1 MSGPRAN
8 DIAIVGLAV
17 RVPGARNVDE
27 FWANLRAGREAVT
40 FFTEEELRRAG
51 VEAARL
57 ARPNYVKANAV
68 LPDADRFDAAF
79 FGFTPREA
87 ELLDVQQRVFLECAW
102 TALEHAGY
110 DPLAM
115 PGAVGV
121 FAGAGLNTYL
131 LRQVARNPAAVASAG
146 GFQVMIANDK
156 DFLATR
162 VSYKLNLRGPSLAV
176 QTACSTSLVAV
187 HAAIQSLLAGECDAA
202 LAGGVS
208 IRVPQDE
215 GYEWQEGMILSPDGH
230 CRPFAANAAG
240 TIGGSG
246 AGAVVLKRAEDALAD
261 GDTIHALIRGS
272 AINNDGAGK
281 VGYTAPSVE
290 GQETV
295 IAEALAVAGVS
306 PDEIGYVEAH
316 GTGTALGDPIEVA
329 ALTRAFR
336 RGTSR
341 NQFCALGS
349 VKSNLGHLDAAAG
362 VVGLVKA
369 VLAVKHG
376 EIPASLHFDAP
387 NPQIDFAASPFR
399 VAAKLQSWTP
409 ADGALR
415 RAGVSSFGIG
425 GTNAHVVI
433 EQPPASAPAAATP
446 ARNGNGPELLVISA
460 RTAADL
466 VRAAQNLADF
476 LGAATSRSPSE
487 RDRDVASPSADGETW
502 RDVAYTLAT
511 GRRAFPH
518 RRFVLAHDG
527 AEAAARLREKAEGTF
542 AGERPRRVAF
552 LFPGQG
558 TQYPGMGAD
567 LYRSEPVFRA
577 EVDRCAEIL
586 RTHTDFDVR
595 ALLTEAKTDAAQL
608 ARTDVAQPLLF
619 TLSYALAKL
628 WESWGVSP
636 HAMLGHSIGE
646 WVAACLADVFTL
658 KEALRLVAARGRL
671 MAAQPPGVMLAV
683 GLGESETRAL
693 LAQAGGGDRSSSGGD
708 AAGDVVPRTESR
720 PAASRRPLHS
730 DALPSEALDVAAI
743 NSSSQTVVAGPEA
756 AVAAFE
762 SKVAARGIAATRLQT
777 SHAYHSAMME
787 PAARALAAEF
797 QGIPRRVPQ
806 RRWISNVTGAW
817 ITSEEASDPEYWAR
831 HLRSAV
837 RFADGLATLL
847 AEPELALLE
856 VGAGRTLTALAERH
870 AARRDTHATATSL
883 RSARETTDATTMLR
897 TTLGRLWSA
906 GVAVEWSGFFVNP
919 GYHRVPL
926 PTYPFAGERY
936 WIDAQE
942 TSSPGPNQDQ
952 GKRREL
958 AEWFYL
964 PSWRRTL
971 PPTELPAVTAGEWQ
985 VLPDANGLAEKLV
998 ARLRA
1003 QGAKVHVTAGKT
1015 AARWIVSLRDVG
1027 AADDGEAGF
1036 EALCTLGK
1044 SLAET
1049 ALPPGARLT
1058 VVANGLHAFAA
1069 EQPLLPT
1076 KALLQGPARVLPNEI
1091 PGLTTRVVDIVWP
1104 AENAE
1109 TLVEALLAEARGGGS
1124 TEPFVT
1130 LRGRDGWVQT
1140 VEPAPIA
1147 APAKTPLREG
1157 GVYLITGGLGGIGLV
1172 LAEDLFR
1179 RARVRLILLG
1189 RSAPGLEAQRR
1200 IDALRAAGAEVA
1212 VVAADVANE
1221 AALRRVRERFGPLNG
1236 VIHAAGAAGGGA
1248 LARRTSAE
1256 RTGVLAPKVQGTLAL
1271 DRVFGGDA
1279 LDFFVVMSSLTAQLG
1294 EFGQADYA
1302 AANAFLD
1309 AYATARQRAGRPML
1323 AIAWDA
1329 WRDTGMAARFAA
1341 TGALAAWQEEEKA
1354 RRIANTEGAEVF
1366 QRALTANVAHLIVST
1381 SDFNVR
1387 RLAARQPM
1395 EAPPSPSAPRAR
1407 PLGRR
1412 PALAV
1417 PFRAPEGEAQRRLA
1431 AVWEELLGIAGIG
1444 ADDNFFELG
1453 GHSLL
1458 ATQVVARLR
1467 GDGASEL
1474 TLASF
1479 FGAPTIAQ
1487 LARRSTTGAAAE
1499 EEPALVPVARDGEL
1513 PLSFAQ
1519 QALWVLD
1526 RMEGQSAHYNEFGAQ
1541 RIRGALEV
1549 TALGRALNEMVR
1561 RHETLRTRF
1570 VARGDAVAQEIAPPF
1585 ALELPVE
1592 SLAEAALPARAA
1604 ELAAKPF
1611 DLARGPL
1618 LRALLARLG
1627 PEEHVLMV
1635 VVHHIVFD
1643 GWSSAVFFREAIA
1656 LYDALAR
1663 GAAPEL
1669 PPLPV
1674 QYADFAAW
1682 QRRWLQGPRRE
1693 RAVAFWKE
1701 QLGGRLP
1708 VLALP
1713 TDRPRPK
1720 TQGFR
1725 GRKLEVDFGQEL
1737 SAKLETAGRARG
1749 ASLFMTLLAGYA
1761 TLLGRTAAQEDV
1773 IVGCPT
1779 AGRDRREL
1787 EPLIGFFINPL
1798 PIRLSLAGA
1807 ANFGALLERVRT
1819 TVLAAYGHA
1828 ALPFEHVVEAV
1839 HPPRDPARS
1848 AIFQAMLIFQNAVPA
1863 TPGPA
1868 GLALEPWST
1877 ADGPARSDLDLYLW
1891 ETPQGVRGYFIA
1903 NADLFDT
1910 ATVQRMAVR
1919 LRTILETL
1927 AHAPETRIS
1936 DLRFENV
1943 APALPRLAS
1952 RLSGP
1957 PISRVSAS

>member
-1 MSGPRAN
+1 MSEPRPN

-40 FFTEEELRRAG
+40 FFTDDELRRAG
-51 VEAARL
+51 VDAARL

-102 TALEHAGY
+102 TAIEHAGY
-110 DPLAM
+110 DPLAV
-115 PGAVGV
+115 PGAFGV

-131 LRQVARNPAAVASAG
+131 LRQIAKNPAAVASAG

-187 HAAIQSLLAGECDAA
+187 HAAVQSLLAGECDAA

-240 TIGGSG
+240 TIGGNG

-261 GDTIHALIRGS
+261 GDTIHAIIRGS

-306 PDEIGYVEAH
+306 ADEIGYVEAH

-336 RGTSR
+336 RSTPR
-341 NQFCALGS
+341 RQFCALGS

-362 VVGLVKA
+362 VAGLIKA

-387 NPQIDFAASPFR
+387 NPQIDFATSPFR
-399 VAAKLQSWTP
+399 VAAQLQTWAP

-433 EQPPASAPAAATP
+433 EQPPIRVERISTHRA
-446 ARNGNGPELLVISA
+446 NKPELLVLSA

-466 VRAAQNLADF
+466 ARAAQNLAEF
-476 LGAATSRSPSE
+476 LEETSLGAATSRSPSE
-487 RDRDVASPSADGETW
+487 RDREAAFPSKAAKPSELSELLRPSEGAAAL
-502 RDVAYTLAT
+502 RDVAFTLAA
-511 GRRAFPH
+511 GRRAFPQ
-518 RRFVLAHDG
+518 RRFVVARDR
-527 AEAAARLREKAEGTF
+527 AEAAARLRENVEGGF

-558 TQYPGMGAD
+558 TQYPGMGGD

-586 RTHTDFDVR
+586 RAHVDFDVR
-595 ALLTEAKTDAAQL
+595 ALLTDASVDAARL
-608 ARTDVAQPLLF
+608 ARTEVAQPVLF

-628 WESWGVSP
+628 WASWGVSP
-636 HAMLGHSIGE
+636 AAMLGHSIGE
-646 WVAACLADVFTL
+646 WVAACLAEVFTL
-658 KEALRLVAARGRL
+658 EEALRLVAARGRL
-671 MAAQPPGVMLAV
+671 MAAQSPGVMLAV

-693 LAQAGGGDRSSSGGD
+693 LGSSGGD
-708 AAGDVVPRTESR
+708 AAVDVTPRAESS
-720 PAASRRPLHS
+720 PAASRQPPQS
-730 DALPSEALDVAAI
+730 DGLEVAAI
-743 NSSSQTVVAGPEA
+743 NASNQTVIAGTEA

-762 SKVAARGIAATRLQT
+762 TKLAARGTAATRLQT

-787 PAARALAAEF
+787 PAARALMAEF
-797 QGIPRRVPQ
+797 RDIPRRAPQ
-806 RRWISNVTGAW
+806 RQWISNVSGTW
-817 ITSEEASDPEYWAR
+817 ITPEEASDPEYWAR

-856 VGAGRTLTALAERH
+856 VGAGRTLTALAERQ
-870 AARRDTHATATSL
+870 AARRETHPTMTSL
-883 RSARETTDATTMLR
+883 RGAREANDAATTLR
-897 TTLGRLWSA
+897 TALGRLWSA
-906 GVAVEWSGFFVNP
+906 GVPVTWNGFFADA
-919 GYHRVPL
+919 GGRRVPL
-926 PTYPFAGERY
+926 PTYPFAGERH
-936 WIDAQE
+936 WIEAQE
-942 TSSPGPNQDQ
+942 TTLPSPPP
-952 GKRREL
+952 GKRADL
-958 AEWFYL
+958 AAWFYL
-964 PSWRRTL
+964 PSWKRAL
-971 PPTELPAVTAGEWQ
+971 VPAELPAVTAGEWQ
-985 VLPDANGLAEKLV
+985 VIPDAGGLADKLA

-1003 QGAKVHVTAGKT
+1003 LGAKVHVASGKT

-1027 AADDGEAGF
+1027 ATDDGEVGF
-1036 EALCTLGK
+1036 EALCGLGK

-1058 VVANGLHAFAA
+1058 IVANGLQAFAR
-1069 EQPLLPT
+1069 EQALQPT
-1076 KALLQGPARVLPNEI
+1076 KALLHGPARVLPNEV
-1091 PGLTTRVVDIVWP
+1091 PGLATRVVDLVWP
-1104 AENAE
+1104 AENADI
-1109 TLVEALLAEARGGGS
+1109 LVDALMAEARGGA
-1124 TEPFVT
+1124 EAFVA
-1130 LRGRDGWVQT
+1130 LRGRERWVQAI
-1140 VEPAPIA
+1140 EPAPIA
-1147 APAKTPLREG
+1147 APARTPLREG
-1157 GVYLITGGLGGIGLV
+1157 GHYLITGGLGGIGLV

-1179 RARVRLILLG
+1179 RTRARLVLLG
-1189 RSAPGLEAQRR
+1189 RSVPGAEAQRR
-1200 IDALRAAGAEVA
+1200 IAALRAAGAQVT
-1212 VVAADVANE
+1212 VVAADVTDE
-1221 AALRRVRERFGPLNG
+1221 AALRRVRDQVGPVNG
-1236 VIHAAGAAGGGA
+1236 VIHAAGTAGGGA
-1248 LARRTSAE
+1248 LARRTPAE
-1256 RTGVLAPKVQGTLAL
+1256 RAALLAPKVKGTLAL
-1271 DRVFGGDA
+1271 ERVFAGDA
-1279 LDFFVVMSSLTAQLG
+1279 LDFFVLMSSLTAQLG
-1294 EFGQADYA
+1294 EFGQTDYA

-1309 AYATARQRAGRPML
+1309 AYATARQRTGVPL
-1323 AIAWDA
+1323 LSIAWDA

-1341 TGALAAWQEEEKA
+1341 TGTLAAWQEEEKA
-1354 RRIANTEGAEVF
+1354 RRLTNAEGAEVF

-1381 SDFNVR
+1381 VDFNAR
-1387 RLAARQPM
+1387 RIAPRSPV
-1395 EAPPSPSAPRAR
+1395 EAGPSPSRGRQP
-1407 PLGRR
+1407 GRR

-1417 PFRAPEGEAQRRLA
+1417 AFRAPEGAMPQRIA

-1467 GDGASEL
+1467 GNGASGL
-1474 TLASF
+1474 TLATF
-1479 FGAPTIAQ
+1479 FEAPTIAE
-1487 LARRSTTGAAAE
+1487 LARRCASTSE
-1499 EEPALVPVARDGEL
+1499 DEPALSPVARAGEL

-1541 RIRGALEV
+1541 RIRGSLDVAI
-1549 TALGRALNEMVR
+1549 LGRALNELVR

-1570 VARGDAVAQEIAPPF
+1570 VAHGDAVRQEIGPAF
-1585 ALELPVE
+1585 AVGLPVE
-1592 SLAEAALPARAA
+1592 ALTEEALPARAA
-1604 ELAAKPF
+1604 ELAARPF
-1611 DLARGPL
+1611 SLAQGPL
-1618 LRALLARLG
+1618 LRALLVRRG

-1635 VVHHIVFD
+1635 VVHHLVFD
-1643 GWSSAVFFREAIA
+1643 GWSSSVFFREAIA
-1656 LYDALAR
+1656 VYDALAR
-1663 GAAPEL
+1663 GAAPGL
-1669 PPLPV
+1669 PPLAV

-1682 QRRWLQGPRRE
+1682 QRRWLSGARRE
-1693 RAVAFWKE
+1693 RAVTFWKE
-1701 QLGGRLP
+1701 QLAGRLP

-1720 TQGFR
+1720 AQGFR
-1725 GRKLEVDFGQEL
+1725 GRKLAFEL
-1737 SAKLETAGRARG
+1737 GAPLTQKLEARARAQG

-1761 TLLGRTAAQEDV
+1761 TLLSRTAAQDEV

-1798 PIRLSLAGA
+1798 AIRLNLAGA
-1807 ANFGALLERVRT
+1807 ADFAVLLERVRT
-1819 TVLAAYGHA
+1819 TVLAAYAHA
-1828 ALPFEHVVEAV
+1828 ALPFEQVVEAV
-1839 HPPRDPARS
+1839 HPPRDPARP
-1848 AIFQAMLIFQNAVPA
+1848 AIFQAMLIFQNALPA
-1863 TPGPA
+1863 APTPA
-1868 GLALEPWST
+1868 GLTLEPWAT

-1891 ETPQGVRGYFIA
+1891 ETPQGVQGHFIY
-1903 NADLFDT
+1903 NADLFE
-1910 ATVQRMAVR
+1910 APAVQRMAGR

-1927 AHAPETRIS
+1927 AHAPETRLA

-1943 APALPRLAS
+1943 TPVLPRLAS
-1952 RLSGP
+1952 RLSGS
-1957 PISRVSAS
+1957 PISKVSAS

>member
-1 MSGPRAN
+1 MSELRAN

-40 FFTEEELRRAG
+40 FFTDEELRRAG

-57 ARPNYVKANAV
+57 AQPNYVKANAV

-102 TALEHAGY
+102 TAIEHAGY
-110 DPLAM
+110 DPLAV
-115 PGAVGV
+115 PGAFGV

-131 LRQVARNPAAVASAG
+131 LRQIVKNPAAVASAG

-187 HAAIQSLLAGECDAA
+187 HAAVQSLLAGECDAA

-208 IRVPQDE
+208 IRVPQAE

-240 TIGGSG
+240 TIGGNG

-261 GDTIHALIRGS
+261 GDTIHAIIRGS

-281 VGYTAPSVE
+281 VGYTAPSIE

-295 IAEALAVAGVS
+295 IAEALAVAGVT

-336 RGTSR
+336 RSTER

-362 VVGLVKA
+362 VVGLIKA

-387 NPQIDFAASPFR
+387 NPQIDFATSPFR
-399 VAAKLQSWTP
+399 VAAKRQTWTP

-433 EQPPASAPAAATP
+433 EQPPVIAAGAAAEP
-446 ARNGNGPELLVISA
+446 AVKNGNMPELLVVSA

-466 VRAAQNLADF
+466 ARATQNLADF
-476 LGAATSRSPSE
+476 LADFPGAATSRSPSE
-487 RDRDVASPSADGETW
+487 RDREVASPLKATSPLEGLVAW
-502 RDVAYTLAT
+502 RDVAYTLAA

-518 RRFVLAHDG
+518 RRFVLACDG
-527 AEAAARLREKAEGTF
+527 AEAAARLREKSEVTF
-542 AGERPRRVAF
+542 AAERPRRVAF

-558 TQYPGMGAD
+558 TQHPGMAAD
-567 LYRSEPVFRA
+567 LYRNEPVFRA
-577 EVDRCAEIL
+577 EVDRCAEVL
-586 RTHTDFDVR
+586 RTLVEFDVR
-595 ALLTEAKTDAAQL
+595 ELLTDAKVDAARL
-608 ARTDVAQPLLF
+608 ARTDVAQPVLF

-636 HAMLGHSIGE
+636 QAMLGHSIGE

-658 KEALRLVAARGRL
+658 EEALRLVAARGRL
-671 MAAQPPGVMLAV
+671 MAAQPAGVMLAI
-683 GLGESETRAL
+683 GLNESETRAL
-693 LAQAGGGDRSSSGGD
+693 LTAG
-708 AAGDVVPRTESR
+708 
-720 PAASRRPLHS
+720 
-730 DALPSEALDVAAI
+730 LDVAAI

-756 AVAAFE
+756 AVAALE
-762 SKVAARGIAATRLQT
+762 AKLAARGVAATRLQT

-787 PAARALAAEF
+787 PAARALVAEF
-797 QGIPRRVPQ
+797 DGIPRRAPQ
-806 RRWISNVTGAW
+806 RRWISNVTGTW
-817 ITSEEASDPEYWAR
+817 ITPEEANDPAYWAR
-831 HLRSAV
+831 HLRSTV

-870 AARRDTHATATSL
+870 AARRETHATATSL
-883 RSARETTDATTMLR
+883 RSAREKSDAATTLR
-897 TTLGRLWSA
+897 TALGRLWSA
-906 GVAVEWSGFFVNP
+906 GVAVEWSGFFVDP

-936 WIDAQE
+936 WIEAQE
-942 TSSPGPNQDQ
+942 TSAPEPKPDQ
-952 GKRREL
+952 GKRADL
-958 AEWFYL
+958 AKWFYL
-964 PSWRRTL
+964 PSWKRTL
-971 PPTELPAVTAGEWQ
+971 PPAELPAVTAGEWQ
-985 VLPDANGLAEKLV
+985 VIPDANGLAEKVV

-1003 QGAKVHVTAGKT
+1003 LGAKVQLTSGKT
-1015 AARWIVSLRDVG
+1015 AARWILSLRDVG
-1027 AADDGEAGF
+1027 TTDDGEVGF
-1036 EALCTLGK
+1036 EALCALGK
-1044 SLAET
+1044 SLSES
-1049 ALPPGARLT
+1049 ALSPGARLT
-1058 VVANGLHAFAA
+1058 VVANGLQAFAH
-1069 EQPLLPT
+1069 EQPLQPT
-1076 KALLQGPARVLPNEI
+1076 KALLHGPARVLPNEV
-1091 PGLTTRVVDIVWP
+1091 PGLSVRVVDLVWP
-1104 AENAE
+1104 TENAAA
-1109 TLVEALLAEARGGGS
+1109 LIDALLAEARGGGA
-1124 TEPFVT
+1124 EPFVA
-1130 LRGRDGWVQT
+1130 LRGRDRWAQT
-1140 VEPAPIA
+1140 VEPASIA
-1147 APAKTPLREG
+1147 PSDQTPWRDG
-1157 GVYLITGGLGGIGLV
+1157 GLYLITGGLGGIGLV

-1179 RARVRLILLG
+1179 RTRARLVLLG
-1189 RSAPGLEAQRR
+1189 RSAPGAEAQRR
-1200 IDALRAAGAEVA
+1200 IDALRTAGAQVA
-1212 VVAADVANE
+1212 VVVADVTDE
-1221 AALRRVRERFGPLNG
+1221 AALRRVREQIGAVNG

-1248 LARRTSAE
+1248 LARRTAAE
-1256 RTGVLAPKVQGTLAL
+1256 RASVLAPKVKGTLAL
-1271 DRVFGGDA
+1271 DRVFGGA
-1279 LDFFVVMSSLTAQLG
+1279 TLDFFVVMSSLTAQLG

-1309 AYATARQRAGRPML
+1309 AYATARQRDGVPML
-1323 AIAWDA
+1323 ALAWDA
-1329 WRDTGMAARFAA
+1329 WRDTGMAARFAT
-1341 TGALAAWQEEEKA
+1341 TGSLAAWQEEEKA
-1354 RRIANTEGAEVF
+1354 RRLTNAEGAEVF
-1366 QRALTANVAHLIVST
+1366 QRALTAKVAHLIVST
-1381 SDFNVR
+1381 SDFDAR
-1387 RLAARQPM
+1387 RRASRQQVEATSASPTLAT
-1395 EAPPSPSAPRAR
+1395 STRAR

-1417 PFRAPEGEAQRRLA
+1417 AFRRPEGEAQQRIA
-1431 AVWEELLGIAGIG
+1431 AIWEELLGIAQVG

-1467 GDGASEL
+1467 GAGASEL

-1479 FGAPTIAQ
+1479 FEAPTIAQ
-1487 LARRSTTGAAAE
+1487 LARLSERGAAAAD
-1499 EEPALVPVARDGEL
+1499 EPALEPVPRDGEL

-1541 RIRGALEV
+1541 RIRGPLDV
-1549 TALGRALNEMVR
+1549 TMLGRALNEMIR
-1561 RHETLRTRF
+1561 RHESLRTRF
-1570 VARGDAVAQEIAPPF
+1570 VARGESVVQQIMPAF

-1592 SLAEAALPARAA
+1592 SLAEDALPARAA

-1611 DLARGPL
+1611 ELAQGPL
-1618 LRALLARLG
+1618 LRALLVRRG

-1643 GWSSAVFFREAIA
+1643 GWSSSVFFRETIA

-1663 GAAPEL
+1663 GVTPEL

-1682 QRRWLQGPRRE
+1682 QRRWLQGPRHE

-1720 TQGFR
+1720 AQGFR
-1725 GRKLEVDFGQEL
+1725 GRKLALDLGPEL
-1737 SAKLETAGRARG
+1737 TTKLETCGRARG
-1749 ASLFMTLLAGYA
+1749 ASLFLTLLAGYA

-1773 IVGCPT
+1773 IIGCPT

-1787 EPLIGFFINPL
+1787 ESLIGFFINPL

-1807 ANFGALLERVRT
+1807 PNFVALLERVRA
-1819 TVLAAYGHA
+1819 TVLAAYAQA

-1848 AIFQAMLIFQNAVPA
+1848 AIFQAMLIFQNALPTA
-1863 TPGPA
+1863 PTPA

-1877 ADGPARSDLDLYLW
+1877 GDGPARSDLDLYLW
-1891 ETPQGVRGYFIA
+1891 ETPQGVQGYFIYS
-1903 NADLFDT
+1903 ADLFDA
-1910 ATVQRMAVR
+1910 ATVQRMATR
-1919 LRTILETL
+1919 LRTILEAL
-1927 AHAPETRIS
+1927 ANAPETRIA

-1943 APALPRLAS
+1943 MPALPRLAS
-1952 RLSGP
+1952 RLPGP

>member
-1 MSGPRAN
+1 MSAPRPN

-17 RVPGARNVDE
+17 RVPGARNVGE
-27 FWANLRAGREAVT
+27 FWENLRAGREAVT
-40 FFTEEELRRAG
+40 FFTDEELRRAG
-51 VEAARL
+51 VDAARL

-102 TALEHAGY
+102 TAIEHAGY
-110 DPLAM
+110 DPLAV
-115 PGAVGV
+115 PGAFGV

-131 LRQVARNPAAVASAG
+131 LRQIARNPAAVASAG

-187 HAAIQSLLAGECDAA
+187 HAAVQSLLAGECDAA

-240 TIGGSG
+240 TIGGNG
-246 AGAVVLKRAEDALAD
+246 AGAVVLKRAEDAVAD
-261 GDTIHALIRGS
+261 GDTIHAIIRGS

-295 IAEALAVAGVS
+295 IAEAMAVAGVS

-336 RGTSR
+336 RGTQR
-341 NQFCALGS
+341 RQFCALGS
-349 VKSNLGHLDAAAG
+349 VKGNLGHLDAAAG
-362 VVGLVKA
+362 VVGLIKA
-369 VLAVKHG
+369 ALAVRHG

-387 NPQIDFAASPFR
+387 NPQIDFAASPFQ
-399 VAAKLQSWTP
+399 VAAKLQAWTP

-433 EQPPASAPAAATP
+433 EQAPVPAPAGRDAH
-446 ARNGNGPELLVISA
+446 GPELLVISA

-466 VRAAQNLADF
+466 AQAAQNLAAH
-476 LGAATSRSPSE
+476 LAATPAAPLG
-487 RDRDVASPSADGETW
+487 DTAC
-502 RDVAYTLAT
+502 TLAT
-511 GRRAFPH
+511 GRRAFPY
-518 RRFVLAHDG
+518 RRFVLARDG
-527 AEAAARLREKAEGTF
+527 VEAAAKLREKIDGTF
-542 AGERPRRVAF
+542 AGERPRRAAF

-577 EVDRCAEIL
+577 GVDRCAEIL
-586 RTHTDFDVR
+586 RTHVDFDVG
-595 ALLTEAKTDAAQL
+595 ALLTDAKVEPARL
-608 ARTDVAQPLLF
+608 ARTEVAQPVLF
-619 TLSYALAKL
+619 TLGYALARL

-636 HAMLGHSIGE
+636 EAMLGHSIGE
-646 WVAACLADVFTL
+646 WVAACLAEVFTL
-658 KEALRLVAARGRL
+658 EEALRLVAARGRL
-671 MAAQPPGVMLAV
+671 MAAQPPGTMLAV
-683 GLGESETRAL
+683 GLDEAETRLL
-693 LAQAGGGDRSSSGGD
+693 LAERSRGGD
-708 AAGDVVPRTESR
+708 AVVDVVARTESS
-720 PAASRRPLHS
+720 PAASPWPLH
-730 DALPSEALDVAAI
+730 PEGLDVAAV
-743 NSSSQTVVAGPEA
+743 NSASQTVVAGPEA

-762 SKVAARGIAATRLQT
+762 AQLAARGVVATRLQT

-787 PAARALAAEF
+787 PAARALVAEF
-797 QGIPRRVPQ
+797 RGIPRRTP
-806 RRWISNVTGAW
+806 RRKWISNVTGTW
-817 ITSEEASDPEYWAR
+817 ITPEDAGDPEYWAR
-831 HLRSAV
+831 HLRSPV

-847 AEPELALLE
+847 ESPELALLE
-856 VGAGRTLTALAERH
+856 VGAGRALTALAERH
-870 AARRDTHATATSL
+870 AGRREGHTTIASL
-883 RSARETTDATTMLR
+883 RSARETGDAAATLR
-897 TTLGRLWSA
+897 TALGRLWSL
-906 GVAVEWSGFFVNP
+906 GVPVEWGGVFPAASRR
-919 GYHRVPL
+919 RVPL
-926 PTYPFAGERY
+926 PTYPFAGERH

-942 TSSPGPNQDQ
+942 TTPSSQ
-952 GKRREL
+952 GKRADL
-958 AEWFYL
+958 ADWFYL
-964 PSWRRTL
+964 PSWKRTL
-971 PPTELPAVTAGEWQ
+971 APTGIPAVTEGEWQ
-985 VLPDANGLAEKLV
+985 VIPDANGLADKIA

-1003 QGAKVHVTAGKT
+1003 LGAKVHLAPGETAT
-1015 AARWIVSLRDVG
+1015 RWIISLRDVG
-1027 AADDGEAGF
+1027 TADDGEAGF
-1036 EALCTLGK
+1036 EALCALGK
-1044 SLAET
+1044 SLSGT
-1049 ALPPGARLT
+1049 SRPPGARLT
-1058 VVANGLHAFAA
+1058 VVANGLQAFAS
-1069 EQPLLPT
+1069 EQPLQPT
-1076 KALLQGPARVLPNEI
+1076 KALLQGPTRVLPNEV
-1091 PGLTTRVVDIVWP
+1091 PGLATRLVDVVWP
-1104 AENAE
+1104 AENAGA
-1109 TLVEALLAEARGGGS
+1109 LVDALIAEARGGA
-1124 TEPFVT
+1124 EPFVA
-1130 LRGRDGWVQT
+1130 LRGRDRWAQAF
-1140 VEPAPIA
+1140 EPASLA
-1147 APAKTPLREG
+1147 TPVRTALRESG
-1157 GVYLITGGLGGIGLV
+1157 LYLITGGLGGIGLV
-1172 LAEDLFR
+1172 LAEDFFR
-1179 RARVRLILLG
+1179 RARARLVLLG
-1189 RSAPGLEAQRR
+1189 RSAPGADAQRR
-1200 IDALRAAGAEVA
+1200 IDALRAAGAQVT
-1212 VVAADVANE
+1212 VVTADVADE
-1221 AALRRVRERFGPLNG
+1221 AALRRVRDQVGPVNG

-1256 RTGVLAPKVQGTLAL
+1256 RAAVLAPKVKGTLAIE
-1271 DRVFGGDA
+1271 RVFGGDP
-1279 LDFFVVMSSLTAQLG
+1279 LDFFVAMSSLTAQLG

-1309 AYATARQRAGRPML
+1309 AYATARQRAGVPMQ

-1341 TGALAAWQEEEKA
+1341 TGALAAWQEEEKS
-1354 RRIANTEGAEVF
+1354 RRITNAEGAEVF
-1366 QRALTANVAHLIVST
+1366 QRALAANVAHLLVST
-1381 SDFNVR
+1381 GDFNAR
-1387 RLAARQPM
+1387 RLAPRHPA
-1395 EAPPSPSAPRAR
+1395 EAAPAPRDR

-1412 PALAV
+1412 PSLAV
-1417 PFRAPEGEAQRRLA
+1417 AFRTPESETERRIA

-1467 GDGASEL
+1467 GPGTSGL

-1479 FGAPTIAQ
+1479 FDAPTIAQ
-1487 LARRSTTGAAAE
+1487 LARLSGAAAE
-1499 EEPALVPVARDGEL
+1499 DEPALVPVARDGAL

-1541 RIRGALEV
+1541 RIRGPLDVAV
-1549 TALGRALNEMVR
+1549 LGRALNELIR

-1570 VARGDAVAQEIAPPF
+1570 AARGDAVVQEIAPAF

-1592 SLAEAALPARAA
+1592 SLAEEALPARAA
-1604 ELAAKPF
+1604 ELAARPF
-1611 DLARGPL
+1611 DLAQGPL
-1618 LRALLARLG
+1618 LRALLVRRG

-1643 GWSSAVFFREAIA
+1643 GWSSSVFFREAIV
-1656 LYDALAR
+1656 LYEALAR

-1669 PPLPV
+1669 PALAV

-1682 QRRWLQGPRRE
+1682 QRRWLQGARRE

-1713 TDRPRPK
+1713 TDQPRPRA
-1720 TQGFR
+1720 QGFR
-1725 GRKLEVDFGQEL
+1725 GRKLAVDFGPEL
-1737 SAKLETAGRARG
+1737 TAKLEASGRAHG

-1761 TLLGRTAAQEDV
+1761 MLLGRTAAQEDV
-1773 IVGCPT
+1773 VVGCPT

-1798 PIRLSLAGA
+1798 PIRLSLAGVA
-1807 ANFGALLERVRT
+1807 TLAALLERVRT
-1819 TVLAAYGHA
+1819 TVLAAYAHA
-1828 ALPFEHVVEAV
+1828 SLPFEHVVEAV

-1848 AIFQAMLIFQNAVPA
+1848 AIFQAMLIFQNALPA
-1863 TPGPA
+1863 APAPA
-1868 GLALEPWST
+1868 GLELEPWS
-1877 ADGPARSDLDLYLW
+1877 AGDAPARSDLDLYLW
-1891 ETPQGVRGYFIA
+1891 ETPRGVQGYFIS
-1903 NADLFDT
+1903 NADLFD
-1910 ATVQRMAVR
+1910 AASVQRMAGR
-1919 LRTILETL
+1919 LRTLLETL
-1927 AHAPETRIS
+1927 ANAPETRLA

-1943 APALPRLAS
+1943 TPALPRLAS
-1952 RLSGP
+1952 RLPGA
-1957 PISRVSAS
+1957 PISKVSAS

>member
-1 MSGPRAN
+1 MSEPRPN

-40 FFTEEELRRAG
+40 FFTDEELRRAG
-51 VEAARL
+51 VDAARL

-102 TALEHAGY
+102 TAIEHAGY
-110 DPLAM
+110 DPLAV

-131 LRQVARNPAAVASAG
+131 LRQIVRNPAAVASAG

-187 HAAIQSLLAGECDAA
+187 HAAVQSLLAGECDAA

-240 TIGGSG
+240 TIGGNG

-261 GDTIHALIRGS
+261 GDTIHAIIRGS

-295 IAEALAVAGVS
+295 IAEALAVAGVT

-336 RGTSR
+336 RGTQR

-362 VVGLVKA
+362 VVGLIKA
-369 VLAVKHG
+369 TLAVKHG

-399 VAAKLQSWTP
+399 VAAKLQPWTP

-415 RAGVSSFGIG
+415 CAGVSSFGIG

-433 EQPPASAPAAATP
+433 EQPPAAASAPASP
-446 ARNGNGPELLVISA
+446 ARKSGTPQLLVVSA

-466 VRAAQNLADF
+466 AKASQNLADF
-476 LGAATSRSPSE
+476 LGATISW
-487 RDRDVASPSADGETW
+487 ETAPW
-502 RDVAYTLAT
+502 GDVAYTLAV
-511 GRRAFPH
+511 GRRAFPY
-518 RRFVLAHDG
+518 RRFVLAHDA
-527 AEAAARLREKAEGTF
+527 AEAVARLREKSEGTF

-552 LFPGQG
+552 LFAGQG
-558 TQYPGMGAD
+558 TQHPGMGAD

-586 RTHTDFDVR
+586 RKQVEFDVR
-595 ALLTEAKTDAAQL
+595 ALLTDPKVDAARL
-608 ARTDVAQPLLF
+608 ARTDVAQPVLF

-628 WESWGVSP
+628 WESWGVRP
-636 HAMLGHSIGE
+636 QAMLGHSIGE
-646 WVAACLADVFTL
+646 WVAACLAEVFTL
-658 KEALRLVAARGRL
+658 EEALRLVAARGRL
-671 MAAQPPGVMLAV
+671 MAAQPSGVMLAI
-683 GLGESETRAL
+683 GLGEAETRAL
-693 LAQAGGGDRSSSGGD
+693 LTTG
-708 AAGDVVPRTESR
+708 
-720 PAASRRPLHS
+720 
-730 DALPSEALDVAAI
+730 LDVAAI
-743 NSSSQTVVAGPEA
+743 NSSSQTVVAGQEA
-756 AVAAFE
+756 AVAALE
-762 SKVAARGIAATRLQT
+762 AMLAARGVAATRLQT

-787 PAARALAAEF
+787 PAARALVAEF
-797 QGIPRRVPQ
+797 RGVPRRAPQ
-806 RRWISNVTGAW
+806 RPWISNVTGTW
-817 ITSEEASDPEYWAR
+817 ITPAEASDPEYWAR

-870 AARRDTHATATSL
+870 AARRETHVTVTSL
-883 RSARETTDATTMLR
+883 RSARETTGATATMR
-897 TTLGRLWSA
+897 TALGRLWSL
-906 GVAVEWSGFFVNP
+906 GVAVEWGGFFTDAGNR
-919 GYHRVPL
+919 RVPL

-942 TSSPGPNQDQ
+942 TAAPGPKPEE
-952 GKRREL
+952 GKRSDL
-958 AEWFYL
+958 ANWFYL
-964 PSWRRTL
+964 PSWKRAL
-971 PPTELPAVTAGEWQ
+971 PPTELAAVTAGEWQ
-985 VLPDANGLAEKLV
+985 VIPDANGLAEKVV

-1003 QGAKVHVTAGKT
+1003 LGAKVHITSGKT
-1015 AARWIVSLRDVG
+1015 AARWILSLRDVS
-1027 AADDGEAGF
+1027 AADDGEVGF
-1036 EALCTLGK
+1036 EAVCALGK
-1044 SLAET
+1044 SLSEAT
-1049 ALPPGARLT
+1049 LPPGARLT
-1058 VVANGLHAFAA
+1058 VVASGLQAFAS
-1069 EQPLLPT
+1069 EQPLQST
-1076 KALLQGPARVLPNEI
+1076 KALLHGPVRVLPNEV
-1091 PGLTTRVVDIVWP
+1091 PGLATRVVDVVWP
-1104 AENAE
+1104 TENADVLVD
-1109 TLVEALLAEARGGGS
+1109 TLIAEACGGAES
-1124 TEPFVT
+1124 FVA
-1130 LRGRDGWVQT
+1130 LRGRDRWVQT
-1140 VEPAPIA
+1140 VEPAPIS

-1157 GVYLITGGLGGIGLV
+1157 GHYLITGGLGGIGLV

-1179 RARVRLILLG
+1179 RARARLILLG
-1189 RSAPGLEAQRR
+1189 RSAPNAEAQRR
-1200 IDALRAAGAEVA
+1200 IEALRQAGAQVA
-1212 VVAADVANE
+1212 VVTADVTNE
-1221 AALRRVRERFGPLNG
+1221 TALRRVREQCGAVHG

-1248 LARRTSAE
+1248 LARRTAAE
-1256 RTGVLAPKVQGTLAL
+1256 RAGVLAPKVKGTLAL
-1271 DRVFGGDA
+1271 DRVFGGQA
-1279 LDFFVVMSSLTAQLG
+1279 LDCFVVMSSLTAQLG
-1294 EFGQADYA
+1294 EFGQSDYA

-1309 AYATARQRAGRPML
+1309 AYATARQRAGVPML
-1323 AIAWDA
+1323 AIAWNA
-1329 WRDTGMAARFAA
+1329 WRDTGMAARLAA
-1341 TGALAAWQEEEKA
+1341 TGALAAWQEAEKA
-1354 RRIANTEGAEVF
+1354 RRITNAEGVEAF
-1366 QRALTANVAHLIVST
+1366 QRALTAHVGHLIVST
-1381 SDFNVR
+1381 SDF
-1387 RLAARQPM
+1387 AARQV
-1395 EAPPSPSAPRAR
+1395 ASRLQAAAVAASPASSSTAPRAR
-1407 PLGRR
+1407 QLGRR
-1412 PALAV
+1412 PSLAV
-1417 PFRAPEGEAQRRLA
+1417 AFRAPEGEAQQRIA

-1467 GDGASEL
+1467 GAGASGL

-1479 FGAPTIAQ
+1479 FEAPTIAQ
-1487 LARRSTTGAAAE
+1487 QARLAGASEMVATD
-1499 EEPALVPVARDGEL
+1499 EPALAPMPRDGEL

-1541 RIRGALEV
+1541 RIRGPLDVAL
-1549 TALGRALNEMVR
+1549 LGRALDEMIR
-1561 RHETLRTRF
+1561 RHESLRTRF
-1570 VARGDAVAQEIAPPF
+1570 VARGESVVQEIVPEF
-1585 ALELPVE
+1585 SLELPIE
-1592 SLAEAALPARAA
+1592 SLPEDALPARAA
-1604 ELAAKPF
+1604 ALAARPF
-1611 DLARGPL
+1611 NLAQGPL
-1618 LRALLARLG
+1618 LRALLVRRG

-1643 GWSSAVFFREAIA
+1643 GWSSSVFFRETIA

-1720 TQGFR
+1720 AQSFR
-1725 GRKLEVDFGQEL
+1725 GRKLAVEL
-1737 SAKLETAGRARG
+1737 GPDLTAKLEACGRARG

-1773 IVGCPT
+1773 IIGCPT

-1787 EPLIGFFINPL
+1787 ESLIGFFINPL
-1798 PIRLSLAGA
+1798 AIRLSLAGA
-1807 ANFGALLERVRT
+1807 PDFTALLERVRT
-1819 TVLAAYGHA
+1819 TVLAAYAQA
-1828 ALPFEHVVEAV
+1828 ALPFEQVVEAV

-1848 AIFQAMLIFQNAVPA
+1848 AIFQAMLIFQNALPA
-1863 TPGPA
+1863 APTPA
-1868 GLALEPWST
+1868 GLTLETWST
-1877 ADGPARSDLDLYLW
+1877 GDGPARSDLDLYLW
-1891 ETPQGVRGYFIA
+1891 ETPQGVQGYFIS
-1903 NADLFDT
+1903 NADLFDA
-1910 ATVQRMAVR
+1910 ATVQRMAAR
-1919 LRTILETL
+1919 LRAILETL
-1927 AHAPETRIS
+1927 ANAPETRIA

-1943 APALPRLAS
+1943 APGLPRLAS
-1952 RLSGP
+1952 RLPGP